1 MEQKRNVNGN
11 WAIVLENRP
20 EGDFVNEN
28 VVNLFKQ
35 EVNYMG
41 IFLRSKELIFISSCN
56 NIDKAKLKM
65 ELDAFGRILHIKQ
78 YICNSKKYIH
88 RDMYKPKFINLRK
101 QNVAMNCTSAV

>member
-1 MEQKRNVNGN
+1 MSKKNVSNAVISLFLKR
-11 WAIVLENRP
+11 L
-20 EGDFVNEN
+20 DFVPT
-28 VVNLFKQ
+28 
-35 EVNYMG
+35 
-41 IFLRSKELIFISSCN
+41 CN

>member
-1 MEQKRNVNGN
+1 MSYSFRD
-11 WAIVLENRP
+11 RP
-20 EGDFVNEN
+20 EGDFVNES

-41 IFLRSKELIFISSCN
+41 IFLLSKELIFISSCN

-65 ELDAFGRILHIKQ
+65 ELDAFGRIPHIKQ

-101 QNVAMNCTSAV
+101 QNVAMNCTSAD